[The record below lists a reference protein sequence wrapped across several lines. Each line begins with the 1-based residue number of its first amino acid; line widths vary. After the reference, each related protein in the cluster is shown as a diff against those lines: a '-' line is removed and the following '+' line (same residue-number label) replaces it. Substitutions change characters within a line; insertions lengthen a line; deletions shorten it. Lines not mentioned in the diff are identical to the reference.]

1 MTNRSLL
8 RSFSTNTQFMLQA
21 VSLYEASNNEIVLFI
36 FDFGLRRGQLFVENI
51 I

>member
-8 RSFSTNTQFMLQA
+8 RSFPTNTQLMLQT
-21 VSLYEASNNEIVLFI
+21 VSLYEASSNEIVLFR
-36 FDFGLRRGQLFVENI
+36 FDFRPRRGQLFVENI